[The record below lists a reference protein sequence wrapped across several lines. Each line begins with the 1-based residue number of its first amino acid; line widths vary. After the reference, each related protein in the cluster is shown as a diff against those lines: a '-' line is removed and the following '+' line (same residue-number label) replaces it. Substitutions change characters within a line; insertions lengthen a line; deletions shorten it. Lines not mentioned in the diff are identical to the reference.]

1 VKTSDSDAVVQA
13 RISRALF
20 DRIRLRLAR
29 EYNGFRKVDLA
40 KLLDLTPSAI
50 TQFEN
55 GTAKPSPA
63 KLIELSMALGFE
75 PAFFARDG
83 ARKDGEQLTASFGRA
98 FFRSLRSTRQIE
110 RDRADTQALFVSEI
124 VSAITK
130 QVRLPSVNIP
140 SSLHLPEN
148 ATAEMIEHAADELRK
163 FWNVQPGPVANV
175 ARLLE
180 ANGVIVTRCFLGCD
194 DVSAFSRWF
203 DRRPIVVLSA
213 AKDDLPRLRFD
224 ACHELGHLTLHPVPE
239 PGNGILE
246 AQAQAFA
253 SAFLMPQD
261 QIRAQLPR
269 SLDMERY
276 GQLKH
281 TWGVSIQA
289 LLYRAHVLQRMSD
302 ATYRRAMMTFNRNDW
317 RRREPF
323 PLIGHEEIT
332 LLPRAFDLLQQTSAY
347 SIRSLAIETRL
358 PLAFVSEIVGRP
370 ANDERPS
377 LTIQA

>member
-1 VKTSDSDAVVQA
+1 
-13 RISRALF
+13 
-20 DRIRLRLAR
+20 
-29 EYNGFRKVDLA
+29 
-40 KLLDLTPSAI
+40 
-50 TQFEN
+50 
-55 GTAKPSPA
+55 
-63 KLIELSMALGFE
+63 MALGFV
-75 PAFFARDG
+75 PTFFARDG

-124 VSAITK
+124 VAAITK
-130 QVRLPSVNIP
+130 RVRLPSVNIP

-148 ATAEMIEHAADELRK
+148 ATAEMIEHAADELRN
-163 FWNVQPGPVANV
+163 FWKVPAGPIANV
-175 ARLLE
+175 VRLLE

-203 DRRPIVVLSA
+203 EERPIVVLSA

-224 ACHELGHLTLHPVPE
+224 ASHELGHLTLHSVPE
-239 PGNGILE
+239 PGNGMLE

-269 SLDMERY
+269 SLDIERY

-289 LLYRAHVLQRMSD
+289 LLYRAHSLHRMSD
-302 ATYRRAMMTFNRNDW
+302 ATYRRAMMTFSRNDW
-317 RRREPF
+317 RRQEPF
-323 PLIGHEEIT
+323 PLIGYEEIT
-332 LLPRAFDLLQQTSAY
+332 LLPRALDLVQQTKAY
-347 SIRSLAIETRL
+347 SMADLATETRL
-358 PLAFVSEIVGRP
+358 PLDFVSEIVGRP
-370 ANDERPS
+370 VNEELPS
-377 LTIQA
+377 LTIRA